1 MSKELVPFNADQL
14 NQLPS
19 TQLGTDESFNDLAK
33 NSGFLKYLKL
43 CSNDKY
49 AKAGKIASG
58 HWGIPDSDGA
68 IQDLGTSIDV
78 LPLAKR
84 PKAVDMKDKSA
95 LIISY
100 DVTAAEFKRIRLE
113 AAEKD
118 SDCQFGVSFLVL
130 ERSTGQFLEL
140 FFGNETSRR
149 KLQEVYPYLPLSQ
162 ADIDARAANKQDV
175 TDLEPHF
182 ALPLTINIK
191 FIEDKKGRSWHGPVP
206 VKCSAPFAKIPPI
219 EEIVE
224 AITRFK
230 AVKSD
235 GVEKIAEPEGKK
247 KRAH

>member
-1 MSKELVPFNADQL
+1 MVPEACFIV
-14 NQLPS
+14 
-19 TQLGTDESFNDLAK
+19 K
-33 NSGFLKYLKL
+33 
-43 CSNDKY
+43 
-49 AKAGKIASG
+49 
-58 HWGIPDSDGA
+58 PDINFATFVG
-68 IQDLGTSIDV
+68 
-78 LPLAKR
+78 
-84 PKAVDMKDKSA
+84 
-95 LIISY
+95 
-100 DVTAAEFKRIRLE
+100 
-113 AAEKD
+113 
-118 SDCQFGVSFLVL
+118 
-130 ERSTGQFLEL
+130 
-140 FFGNETSRR
+140 
-149 KLQEVYPYLPLSQ
+149 LSQQ

-247 KRAH
+247 KRAR

>member
-100 DVTAAEFKRIRLE
+100 DVTASGKSLGFLNCVH
-113 AAEKD
+113 
-118 SDCQFGVSFLVL
+118 SNSF
-130 ERSTGQFLEL
+130 Q
-140 FFGNETSRR
+140 
-149 KLQEVYPYLPLSQ
+149 
-162 ADIDARAANKQDV
+162 
-175 TDLEPHF
+175 
-182 ALPLTINIK
+182 
-191 FIEDKKGRSWHGPVP
+191 
-206 VKCSAPFAKIPPI
+206 
-219 EEIVE
+219 
-224 AITRFK
+224 
-230 AVKSD
+230 
-235 GVEKIAEPEGKK
+235 
-247 KRAH
+247 